1 MGGIIY
7 TSTLIPKASP
17 ISRTPRHD
25 DIIYVSGVPR
35 FRKPSSLRN

>member
-1 MGGIIY
+1 MGIIIY

-25 DIIYVSGVPR
+25 DIIYVSGDPR
-35 FRKPSSLRN
+35 LRKPNIRRY